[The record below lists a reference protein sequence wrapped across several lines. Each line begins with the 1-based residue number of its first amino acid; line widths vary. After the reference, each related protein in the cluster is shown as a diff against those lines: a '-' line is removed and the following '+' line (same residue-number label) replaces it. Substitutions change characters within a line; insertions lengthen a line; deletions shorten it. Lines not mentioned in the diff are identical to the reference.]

1 VLVFLDTN
9 IFLYAAGRSHPE
21 QEACG
26 RILTLVAQGSLDSA
40 TNTEVVQ
47 EILYVLIRRGLRQEA
62 LALSGA
68 IVTMFP
74 DLFPVTRDDVSSARD
89 LLKRYPGLPVRD
101 AIHAASMIRNKVQT
115 IVSVDS
121 DFDVVSEIRR
131 IEPRSLLR

>member
-1 VLVFLDTN
+1 MLVFLDTN
-9 IFLYAAGRSHPE
+9 IFLYSVGRPHPE
-21 QEACG
+21 RDACVH
-26 RILTLVAQGSLDSA
+26 ILDRVADGSLDST

-47 EILYVLIRRGLRQEA
+47 EVLYVLIRRGLRQEA

-74 DLFPVTRDDVSSARD
+74 DLFSVTRDDVSSARD

-101 AIHAASMIRNKVQT
+101 AIHAASMIRNQVQT